1 MQNLLAS
8 LTALHPL
15 LPWGLLTLAIWL
27 SAYVFR
33 KLVPKLWELPAALA
47 LRESAFQRFPD
58 LRPALSFLWSV
69 WQGLPSVLLGAL
81 VGAWQLGSDPG
92 AAWKG
97 AIAGALAPALHHVLK
112 ALPFIPYRGEL
123 GGTSRVPPLP
133 PGFVLVLALGLLQS
147 CSNWKPAARTVNDV
161 ARELC
166 SLFFAERQS
175 ISLEEAAKTAC
186 ETREQLDPWIE
197 QVLAAKQAAGAAATK

>member
-1 MQNLLAS
+1 MQALLAY

-15 LPWGLLTLAIWL
+15 APWGLLTLAIWL
-27 SAYVFR
+27 SAYVIR

-47 LRESAFQRFPD
+47 LREAAFLRFPD

-81 VGAWQLGSDPG
+81 VGAWQLGTDPA

-97 AIAGALAPALHHVLK
+97 AIAGALAPALHHLLK

-123 GGTSRVPPLP
+123 GSTSRLP
-133 PGFVLVLALGLLQS
+133 PPSGGFVLVLALGLPA
-147 CSNWKPAARTVNDV
+147 CSSWKPTARTVNDV

-175 ISLEEAAKTAC
+175 ISIEEAAETAC

-197 QVLAAKQAAGAAATK
+197 QVLAAKQTAGAAATK

>member
-1 MQNLLAS
+1 MQALLAY

-15 LPWGLLTLAIWL
+15 LPWSLLTLAIWL
-27 SAYVFR
+27 SVYLLRRYVP
-33 KLVPKLWELPAALA
+33 LLWELPAALS
-47 LRESAFQRFPD
+47 LREIAFAKLPD
-58 LRPALSFLWSV
+58 LKPALSALWTV
-69 WQGLPSVLLGAL
+69 WQGLPSILLGAL

-97 AIAGALAPALHHVLK
+97 AAAGALAPALHHLLK

-123 GGTSRVPPLP
+123 GAKSKLP
-133 PGFVLVLALGLLQS
+133 PASGSFVLALLLVTPG
-147 CSNWKPAARTVNDV
+147 CANWKPSARTVNDV

-175 ISLEEAAKTAC
+175 ISIEEAAETAC

-197 QVLAAKQAAGAAATK
+197 QVLAAKQTAGAAATK